1 MSPRPNSDTMGA
13 EPLRIEI
20 PHHLNRH
27 ELFVPALKDLCVKV
41 VAENFVLQPSFGSL
55 DKENKAKVVDL
66 LSLELPLELV
76 GPVIEEE
83 VYWKRRSQ
91 ARWSNLE
98 LSAHGDSWKQLYF
111 EKNLANTLEDFDP
124 VNMDLEELK
133 RLLAFSSPWVY
144 NLNVKQLPSHMDL
157 QVLLSPSLLSNL
169 FFLKLTYGRHNVGMD
184 YEHSLFGMKLSDCVS
199 LARALEWTETLT
211 YLNLSSNL
219 LDDDRVKMI
228 ASGIA
233 ENKSISHLD
242 LSHNKIADRGVKALA
257 SLLDRRSVLVYLNLR
272 SNQIHSEGGR
282 AIARALRTNRSL
294 LSLNLSLNRIGDD
307 GCKSIIEAAT
317 YNESLTSLNLSA
329 TAAGEDSTKALG
341 NLVRLNAT
349 LTHVDA
355 SCNDFG
361 EEGGAIVSE
370 ALETNK
376 TLHTFDVRMSNV
388 GENHETAIT
397 EMLKNRVTF

>member
-98 LSAHGDSWKQLYF
+98 LSAHGDAWKQLYF

-242 LSHNKIADRGVKALA
+242 LSHNKIADRGGQGSGVPPRQEERPCVLKPQVEPN
-257 SLLDRRSVLVYLNLR
+257 SQRGREGDR
-272 SNQIHSEGGR
+272 EG
-282 AIARALRTNRSL
+282 T
-294 LSLNLSLNRIGDD
+294 
-307 GCKSIIEAAT
+307 E
-317 YNESLTSLNLSA
+317 NEQEPPLPQPQP
-329 TAAGEDSTKALG
+329 E
-341 NLVRLNAT
+341 
-349 LTHVDA
+349 
-355 SCNDFG
+355 
-361 EEGGAIVSE
+361 
-370 ALETNK
+370 
-376 TLHTFDVRMSNV
+376 
-388 GENHETAIT
+388 
-397 EMLKNRVTF
+397 